1 MSKKQEKDIFEYLSK
16 KQFAEVEEIAKAL
29 NVSSSTVR
37 RKLTALQDRGLVVR
51 KHGGASIANVN
62 EYFPSF
68 TFRAHQNSLEKKK
81 IALQAIKLIKN
92 GDLIFLD
99 GSTSSYYIAEY
110 LAEFNDLRVVTNGID
125 TLSLLSKNNIMA
137 YSTGGRISNTNRSV
151 LVGEKAI
158 NDVCSYHADIAF
170 FSASAIQQNGETF
183 DCFEEENVI
192 RSYMLKNATKKVLLC
207 DNTKFGKT
215 GPFRLCSLS
224 DVDYLVTDEDRSNW
238 FTCDNLPKIIF

>member
-1 MSKKQEKDIFEYLSK
+1 MSKTQEKAIFEYLSK
-16 KQFAEVEEIAKAL
+16 KQFAEVDEIAKAL
-29 NVSSSTVR
+29 NVSPSTVR
-37 RKLTALQDRGLVVR
+37 RKLSSLQERGLVIR
-51 KHGGASIANVN
+51 KHGGAHIADVN

-110 LAEFNDLRVVTNGID
+110 LSEFNDLRVVTNGID
-125 TLSLLSKNNIMA
+125 TLSLLAKNNVTA

-151 LVGEKAI
+151 LVGDKAI
-158 NDVCSYHADIAF
+158 LDVCAYHADIAF
-170 FSASAIQQNGETF
+170 FSASAVQKNGEIF

-192 RSYMLKNATKKVLLC
+192 RRHMLEHTSKKVLLC

-215 GPFRLCSLS
+215 GQFRLCSLK
-224 DVDYLVTDEDRSNW
+224 DVDYLVCDEDKHDY
-238 FTCDNLPKIIF
+238 FDCENLPEIIF